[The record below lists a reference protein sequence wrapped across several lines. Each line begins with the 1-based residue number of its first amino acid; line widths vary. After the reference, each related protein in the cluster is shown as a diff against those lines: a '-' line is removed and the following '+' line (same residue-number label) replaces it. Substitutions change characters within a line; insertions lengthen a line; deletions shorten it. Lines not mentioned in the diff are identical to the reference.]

1 MSQALHKQFSPAVL
15 DEIYHAMLGFAQN
28 QLGNEQSA
36 KDVVQDALVNA
47 LKYADKFQGKS
58 AFKSWVFAILK
69 NKIADF
75 IRQNNKY
82 LTITELSA
90 DQECDS
96 DEAFLDLLFDETG
109 HWHRDNAPKAFDN
122 SWCDPELNAEQ
133 TDFWHILE
141 LCLNNLPKEQARV
154 FLMKEYVELDTQEI
168 CQELSI
174 SSQNFYVLMH
184 RARLRL
190 QSCLS
195 AKWFDD

>member
-1 MSQALHKQFSPAVL
+1 MSQVLHERFSKEVL
-15 DEIYHAMLGFAQN
+15 DDIYHAMLGFAQN

-47 LKYADKFQGKS
+47 LRYADKFQGKS

-82 LTITELSA
+82 TTLSELS
-90 DQECDS
+90 DPECDS

-109 HWHRDNAPKAFDN
+109 HWHSGVAPQAFDN
-122 SWCDPELNAEQ
+122 SWCDPEKNVEQ
-133 TDFWHILE
+133 DGFWHILE
-141 LCLNNLPKEQARV
+141 LCLDNLPKEQARA
-154 FLMKEYVELDTQEI
+154 FLMKEYVELSTEEI
-168 CQELSI
+168 CQELAI
-174 SSQNFYVLMH
+174 SAQNFYVLMH

-190 QSCLS
+190 QKCLS
-195 AKWFDD
+195 IKWFDH